1 MKCVALALLLV
12 LAETAPAQDLSFEA
26 ASVKPNTSRTRGPA
40 DSALGCHG
48 TDSHNPN
55 STIPMGRCVVRREAL
70 RYVIAL
76 VYNIPPAMLNAYEGK
91 VLAGPDWAR
100 SEAYNIDDTAEMP
113 TRERQL

>member
-12 LAETAPAQDLSFEA
+12 LAETAPAQDLSFEV
-26 ASVKPNTSRTRGPA
+26 ASVKPNTSRTGGPA

-70 RYVIAL
+70 RYVLAL
-76 VYNIPPAMLNAYEGK
+76 RVQHSTGDVECIRREGAGRSGLGPVGGLQHRCESRNAS
-91 VLAGPDWAR
+91 D
-100 SEAYNIDDTAEMP
+100 
-113 TRERQL
+113 